1 MCQFTS
7 IRIKKQRLSESH
19 VLDDVKPERQLQPNN
34 VGFCY
39 NPACL
44 SNLPLVVACD
54 QFAAQISLSH
64 VSASH
69 LQHLYLLQ
77 INKCLVSW
85 QFFAAFCEANVCLC
99 VCVCFQ
105 QTGAPLW
112 PNPVSGF
119 EQQTWVVFS
128 TRISLRVVLS
138 QTPPCTYRKS
148 QQF

>member
-7 IRIKKQRLSESH
+7 IRVKKQRQFESR
-19 VLDDVKPERQLQPNN
+19 VPDDVKPERQLEPNN
-34 VGFCY
+34 MGFCY

-64 VSASH
+64 VSVSH
-69 LQHLYLLQ
+69 FQHLYLLQ

-99 VCVCFQ
+99 VCV
-105 QTGAPLW
+105 
-112 PNPVSGF
+112 S
-119 EQQTWVVFS
+119 VFNRRVCHCGR
-128 TRISLRVVLS
+128 TQSLGLNSRHGLCSVHEFR
-138 QTPPCTYRKS
+138 CE
-148 QQF
+148 